1 MVELEQLNRELP
13 VFPMG
18 MYGEFAEVLQ
28 GMDEVTTDVHQLSH
42 QLHSSKL
49 QYLGLKAALC
59 ELCQL
64 IAAQHEITVLQ
75 HVEDVPDL
83 TPDAQLCL
91 YRVAQEALNNVVRHS
106 TSRTASVRLTESRGI
121 ARLKIRDMGIGFDV
135 RRTGEGLGM
144 ASMRER
150 LRSVNGTFS
159 VSSSPGHGTQVV
171 AEVPFKVETDFA
183 KAG

>member
-1 MVELEQLNRELP
+1 
-13 VFPMG
+13 
-18 MYGEFAEVLQ
+18 
-28 GMDEVTTDVHQLSH
+28 
-42 QLHSSKL
+42 
-49 QYLGLKAALC
+49 
-59 ELCQL
+59 
-64 IAAQHEITVLQ
+64 
-75 HVEDVPDL
+75 
-83 TPDAQLCL
+83 
-91 YRVAQEALNNVVRHS
+91 
-106 TSRTASVRLTESRGI
+106 
-121 ARLKIRDMGIGFDV
+121 MGIGFDV